1 MPAGRHSSF
10 LLLTAPHLRLLLVNQ
25 RKHLKLTQTQ
35 LAPRL
40 GLSQNRVSYLER
52 NPTDINV
59 RQLLSWRAVLGLD
72 LRLEERRPA
81 EENISEW

>member
-1 MPAGRHSSF
+1 M
-10 LLLTAPHLRLLLVNQ
+10 
-25 RKHLKLTQTQ
+25 
-35 LAPRL
+35 
-40 GLSQNRVSYLER
+40 SQNRESYLER

-59 RQLLSWRAVLGLD
+59 RQLLSWCAVPGLD